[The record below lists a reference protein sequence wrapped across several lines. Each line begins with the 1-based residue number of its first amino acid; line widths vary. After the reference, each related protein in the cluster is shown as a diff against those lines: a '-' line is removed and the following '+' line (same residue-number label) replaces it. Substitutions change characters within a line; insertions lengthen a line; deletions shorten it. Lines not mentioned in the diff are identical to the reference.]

1 MLALDRGR
9 SYSHT
14 WQVLQRHL
22 LALSDHLWHGIHAS
36 WRMIDLIA
44 AVSRGLV
51 CSACGATLFRD
62 EVARTFL
69 RIGFLFFLLAVWMVW
84 RLLSPCPWVPTRL
97 SAEMDPLLFD
107 GFAKVHFSHGADLL
121 VGEPRACLYLL
132 RQSVSCQFRLF
143 GWSYSDVVAVLHGE
157 RVPVFQTAAHVSL
170 TLRCLESFCTGLLAH
185 KPLKTLKT
193 LETLKP

>member
-1 MLALDRGR
+1 MTVGPAKIERRNGP
-9 SYSHT
+9 
-14 WQVLQRHL
+14 
-22 LALSDHLWHGIHAS
+22 
-36 WRMIDLIA
+36 
-44 AVSRGLV
+44 LV
-51 CSACGATLFRD
+51 VR
-62 EVARTFL
+62 RL
-69 RIGFLFFLLAVWMVW
+69 R
-84 RLLSPCPWVPTRL
+84 
-97 SAEMDPLLFD
+97 
-107 GFAKVHFSHGADLL
+107 KVHCAHGAHLL